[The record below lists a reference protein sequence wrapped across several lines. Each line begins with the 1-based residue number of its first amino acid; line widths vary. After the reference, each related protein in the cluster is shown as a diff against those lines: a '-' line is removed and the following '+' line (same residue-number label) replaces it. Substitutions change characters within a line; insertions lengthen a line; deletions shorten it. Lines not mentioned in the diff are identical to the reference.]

1 MRASST
7 GRVGRRLGAL
17 AVVTMVAA
25 AGLGVGVTSASAAPS
40 HAARAASSYATQVT
54 ADGVRLRT
62 GPGTGYGVEGLLYYG
77 DAVDITQCSGGW
89 DRVYLAA
96 DSAGG
101 LGSGAAG
108 WVYGSYLEPLAGS
121 PIGGG
126 LPSGCE

>member
-17 AVVTMVAA
+17 AVVAAVAA
-25 AGLGVGVTSASAAPS
+25 AGLGAGAVSASAAPS
-40 HAARAASSYATQVT
+40 HPTRAASSYPTQVT

-62 GPGTGYGVEGLLYYG
+62 GPGTGYGVVGLLYYG
-77 DAVDITQCSGGW
+77 DAVTITQCSGGW
-89 DRVYLAA
+89 DRVYLAS

-101 LGSGAAG
+101 LGSGSAG

-121 PIGGG
+121 PTGG